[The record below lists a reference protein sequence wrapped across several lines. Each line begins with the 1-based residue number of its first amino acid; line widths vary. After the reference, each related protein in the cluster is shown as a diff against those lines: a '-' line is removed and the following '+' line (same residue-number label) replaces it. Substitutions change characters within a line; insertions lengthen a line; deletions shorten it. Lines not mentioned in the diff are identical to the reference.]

1 MSFSLSSS
9 QRSAVGRVGRH
20 EETPAPQ
27 SPEELSNKGVKNRP
41 RETRGRRV
49 RWGRVGRM
57 DERARD
63 YFAAASM
70 MAFSV
75 TLGRSALAA
84 FAASGR

>member
-1 MSFSLSSS
+1 MSFSRSSS

-49 RWGRVGRM
+49 REGRVGRM
-57 DERARD
+57 EESARD

-75 TLGRSALAA
+75 VLGRSALAA
-84 FAASGR
+84 FFESGR